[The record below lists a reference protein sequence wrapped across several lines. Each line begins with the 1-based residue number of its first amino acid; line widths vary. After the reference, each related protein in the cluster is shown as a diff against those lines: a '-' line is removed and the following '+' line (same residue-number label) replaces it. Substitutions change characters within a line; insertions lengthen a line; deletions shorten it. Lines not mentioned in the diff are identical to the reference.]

1 MIGKC
6 ILLLPIFYYLLP
18 YLFWKTVPLNQIP
31 NTDNQQ
37 PTTDNQQP
45 TTYHYTFIDIL
56 LLIGSILA
64 TYETSVT

>member
-1 MIGKC
+1 MVVGCGLLVIGWFV
-6 ILLLPIFYYLLP
+6 IYYP
-18 YLFWKTVPLNQIP
+18 QPTTN
-31 NTDNQQ
+31 NQQ
-37 PTTDNQQP
+37 PTTDNRQP

>member
-31 NTDNQQ
+31 NTN
-37 PTTDNQQP
+37 NRQP